1 MSENNKL
8 CYEESLD
15 DQLLA
20 IISDDA
26 IQSVISRRCKKQ
38 KINTKRVLVRCFK
51 GAHNA
56 QQEIPLN
63 NAIQEFLDK
72 KLVTVEYLLLQKFV
86 IQKNLFLNLC
96 NKSTKAIN

>member
-1 MSENNKL
+1 MSGSNKL
-8 CYEESLD
+8 CYEESLN

-26 IQSVISRRCKKQ
+26 IQTVISRRSKKQ
-38 KINTKRVLVRCFK
+38 KTNTARVLVRCFK

-63 NAIQEFLDK
+63 NAFQEFLDK
-72 KLVTVEYLLLQKFV
+72 KIVLISDKVNDLLHTLDR
-86 IQKNLFLNLC
+86 L
-96 NKSTKAIN
+96 

>member
-1 MSENNKL
+1 MMTDSEKWNMTAKTEFFKKLTVWFYTIMSENNKL

-38 KINTKRVLVRCFK
+38 KINTKRVLVRCSPR
-51 GAHNA
+51 AA
-56 QQEIPLN
+56 
-63 NAIQEFLDK
+63 
-72 KLVTVEYLLLQKFV
+72 T
-86 IQKNLFLNLC
+86 
-96 NKSTKAIN
+96 

>member
-1 MSENNKL
+1 MSGSNKL

-26 IQSVISRRCKKQ
+26 IQTVISRRSKKQ
-38 KINTKRVLVRCFK
+38 KTNTARVLVRCFK

-56 QQEIPLN
+56 QVIDSRALIELTLSVN
-63 NAIQEFLDK
+63 FDENWRK
-72 KLVTVEYLLLQKFV
+72 KMKPRSGVVF
-86 IQKNLFLNLC
+86 
-96 NKSTKAIN
+96 

>member
-1 MSENNKL
+1 MR
-8 CYEESLD
+8 SLD

-51 GAHNA
+51 RVLEVND
-56 QQEIPLN
+56 LLYT
-63 NAIQEFLDK
+63 LDK
-72 KLVTVEYLLLQKFV
+72 L
-86 IQKNLFLNLC
+86 
-96 NKSTKAIN
+96 